1 MFSWENQE
9 NNRLRQIYAVCVE
22 FLACIKISCYY
33 KLEIIALKWSNAR
46 KDECF
51 MTERELRRLSRAD
64 LLELLLAQRRENE
77 QLRCLLDQTQS
88 QLTDRTIQI
97 NNAGSIAEASLQL
110 SGIFDAAQDSC
121 KYYIDNIRQLNER
134 QNTICQQMEQE
145 TKEKCDLMVREAEQK
160 AQQCWDNC
168 AEKIKQMV
176 ESFDG
181 LQQILDAY
189 ASCHKQKK
197 DSNDQIYGEMY

>member
-1 MFSWENQE
+1 
-9 NNRLRQIYAVCVE
+9 
-22 FLACIKISCYY
+22 
-33 KLEIIALKWSNAR
+33 
-46 KDECF
+46 
-51 MTERELRRLSRAD
+51 MTERELRRLSRGD

-121 KYYIDNIRQLNER
+121 KYYIENVRQLNER
-134 QNTICQQMEQE
+134 QTAICQQMEQE

-160 AQQCWDNC
+160 AQQCWENC
-168 AEKIKQMV
+168 SEKIKQLV
-176 ESFDG
+176 ASFEG
-181 LQQILDAY
+181 LQQVLDVY
-189 ASCHKQKK
+189 SSVQKMK
-197 DSNDQIYGEMY
+197 DNGKSQISGEMY